1 MKTNRGFSLVEVMVV
16 LVILGLTITF
26 ATVGFERLESD
37 RLEKQAGQLSSWL
50 QGVSDN
56 AVLDGAVYG
65 AWLDSSGQRL
75 QTGYFYKNRWWR
87 VDDDVFVS
95 PRFEEETELLLGDGS
110 QWRPIARHSGE
121 EAPRPEVIFMPAG
134 MTRPQHFE
142 LRVGTDS
149 RRARIEQDAD
159 GMFVWQIL

>member
-1 MKTNRGFSLVEVMVV
+1 MKKNGGFSLVEVMVV
-16 LVILGLTITF
+16 LVILALTITF
-26 ATVGFERLESD
+26 AIPGFERLESD

-75 QTGYFYKNRWWR
+75 HTGYFYNNRWWR
-87 VDDDVFVS
+87 VDDELFES
-95 PRFEEETELLLGDGS
+95 PRLEKEAELLLGDGS
-110 QWRPIARHSGE
+110 QWRPL
-121 EAPRPEVIFMPAG
+121 APGNDKETLRPALLFLPAG
-134 MTRPQHFE
+134 TTRPRHFE
-142 LRVGTDS
+142 LRLHNDP

-159 GMFVWQIL
+159 GMFVWRML